1 MEQDLSHSLPQE
13 CKASDEDYGATL
25 STPTIQSL
33 PLLSVTTGR
42 GITSRQCHV
51 ERERR
56 ASEDEV
62 VEESPLTL
70 MSATAATSFFIV
82 MAAAGRG
89 AAPFEGLGRSSC
101 PSVAVPGAEQQVDER
116 TEDVAVV
123 RPVVDAQVVQ

>member
-1 MEQDLSHSLPQE
+1 
-13 CKASDEDYGATL
+13 
-25 STPTIQSL
+25 
-33 PLLSVTTGR
+33 
-42 GITSRQCHV
+42 
-51 ERERR
+51 
-56 ASEDEV
+56 
-62 VEESPLTL
+62 

-123 RPVVDAQVVQ
+123 RPVVDAQFGSSQEDPSLLEPNLGSSQWDLRLGYRV